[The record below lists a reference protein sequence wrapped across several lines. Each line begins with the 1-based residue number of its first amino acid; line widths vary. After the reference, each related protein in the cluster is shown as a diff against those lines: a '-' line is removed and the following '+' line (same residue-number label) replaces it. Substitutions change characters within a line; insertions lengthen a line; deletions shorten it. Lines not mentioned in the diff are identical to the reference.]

1 MSIFYPINI
10 ATSLVATAM
19 RGGVGVNA
27 SPATRQPAQ
36 LLELYEFEACPH
48 CRLVREVLTE
58 LDLDALILPC
68 PKGGQR
74 YRDEVIERGGKA
86 QFPYLVDPNTE
97 VEMYESADI
106 IKYLFDTYA
115 GRSLP
120 IHWQWVEV
128 QRFSSVLAS
137 IPRMGLG
144 MSAKPSRAPQKPLEL
159 YSFESSPFARPVRDL
174 LCELEIPY
182 VLRSVG
188 RAQAADWV
196 PPALRR
202 SMGAPVEPRTRNRKA
217 LQIRTNVVSV
227 PYLIDPNTATEL
239 AESADIIDYLNRT
252 YRL

>member
-1 MSIFYPINI
+1 MPFLYPLNI
-10 ATSLVATAM
+10 ASSVLASAM
-19 RGGVGVNA
+19 RGGVGVNTT
-27 SPATRQPAQ
+27 PATRQPEQ
-36 LLELYEFEACPH
+36 LLELYEFEGCPH

-68 PKGGQR
+68 PKGGHR
-74 YRDEVIERGGKA
+74 YRDDVIERGGKA

-106 IKYLFDTYA
+106 ISYLFNTYA
-115 GRSLP
+115 GRTVPL
-120 IHWQWVEV
+120 HWQWVEV
-128 QRFSSVLAS
+128 QRFSSILAS

-144 MSAKPSRAPQKPLEL
+144 MSAKASRPPDKPLEL
-159 YSFESSPFARPVRDL
+159 YSFESSPFARPVRDV

-188 RAQAADWV
+188 RAQAADWL

-202 SMGAPVEPRTRNRKA
+202 SMGAPAEARTRNRKL
-217 LQIRTNVVSV
+217 LQARTSVVSI
-227 PYLIDPNTATEL
+227 PYLVDPNNNTEL

>member
-1 MSIFYPINI
+1 
-10 ATSLVATAM
+10 M
-19 RGGVGVNA
+19 RGGLGVNA
-27 SPATRQPAQ
+27 TPANQQPEQ

-68 PKGGQR
+68 PKGGR
-74 YRDEVIERGGKA
+74 RFRKHVVERGGKA

-106 IKYLFDTYA
+106 IKYLFNTYA
-115 GRSLP
+115 GRTVPL
-120 IHWQWVEV
+120 HWQWVEV
-128 QRFSSVLAS
+128 QRVSSILAS

-144 MSAKPSRAPQKPLEL
+144 MSVRRSKAPQKPLEL
-159 YSFESSPFARPVRDL
+159 FSFESSPFARPVRDV
-174 LCELEIPY
+174 LCELELPY

-196 PPALRR
+196 PPLMRR
-202 SMGAPVEPRTRNRKA
+202 SMGAPVEAKTRNRKT
-217 LQIRTNVVSV
+217 LQARTSVVSI
-227 PYLIDPNTATEL
+227 PYLIDPNTDTEL